1 MSVQQCSLSRETR
14 FFKLAMNNQPDQ
26 NYVEQIGLLAME
38 GGYPVY
44 PLVSINCTSSSSAT
58 CNMCLERSL
67 LRATIL
73 IDSKQPV
80 QPNINLAA
88 WIDARM
94 DARFDAF
101 EKRMDVRFQAIE
113 DKLDKFIAEMRLR

>member
-1 MSVQQCSLSRETR
+1 MTRLSLLLRQHKKNE
-14 FFKLAMNNQPDQ
+14 KN
-26 NYVEQIGLLAME
+26 VEQIGLLAME

-44 PLVSINCTSSSSAT
+44 PLVSINCTSNSSAA

-67 LRATIL
+67 LSATIL

-80 QPNINLAA
+80 QSNLAA

-113 DKLDKFIAEMRLR
+113 DKLDKFIAEMRLS

>member
-1 MSVQQCSLSRETR
+1 MNEVMSFGKGVTLYI
-14 FFKLAMNNQPDQ
+14 PW
-26 NYVEQIGLLAME
+26 
-38 GGYPVY
+38 
-44 PLVSINCTSSSSAT
+44 LVLMFIHACSAT

-80 QPNINLAA
+80 QPFQPNINLAA

-113 DKLDKFIAEMRLR
+113 DKLDKFIAEMRLSLAARCADMT

>member
-1 MSVQQCSLSRETR
+1 
-14 FFKLAMNNQPDQ
+14 
-26 NYVEQIGLLAME
+26 
-38 GGYPVY
+38 
-44 PLVSINCTSSSSAT
+44 
-58 CNMCLERSL
+58 MCLERSL

-113 DKLDKFIAEMRLR
+113 DKLDKFIAEMRLK